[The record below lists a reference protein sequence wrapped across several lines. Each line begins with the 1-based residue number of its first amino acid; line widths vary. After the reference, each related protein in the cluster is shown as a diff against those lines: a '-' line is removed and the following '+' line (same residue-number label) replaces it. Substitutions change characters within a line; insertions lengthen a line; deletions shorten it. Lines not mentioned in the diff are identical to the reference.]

1 MHSHGPRPDP
11 LTDLGYEPQDVNLRK
26 LGMALF
32 FFFTF
37 ALVCIGGSSLI
48 IKLMS
53 PGYFDHRADMPALA
67 KSIPAPPNPLLQT
80 DVTAKT
86 DIRDLRRRED
96 VALTTPAWIDQQKG
110 VVRVP
115 IERAMELTVERA
127 KSAPSAPAGSAA
139 PSTTKVNGG

>member
-11 LTDLGYEPQDVNLRK
+11 LTDLGYEPSDVNMRK
-26 LGMALF
+26 LGLALF

-37 ALVCIGGSSLI
+37 AFFCIFATWGI

-53 PGYFDHRADMPALA
+53 PGYFDKRADMPTLTR
-67 KSIPAPPNPLLQT
+67 SIPAPPNPLLQT

-86 DIRDLRRRED
+86 DIRDLRQREE
-96 VALTTPAWIDQQKG
+96 VALTTPTWVDQKSG

-115 IERAMELTVERA
+115 IDRAMELTVERLKNA
-127 KSAPSAPAGSAA
+127 SANQGTAA
-139 PSTTKVNGG
+139 TSTTTKVNRG